1 MATANFNEPTSAT
14 DVNGNIPYIGA
25 EPGDNND
32 GTTLRE
38 SFKRVNARLKE
49 IFGAQNSS
57 NVVQTPFVDGD
68 NIKDDTIDS
77 QHYNAGSIDE
87 EHLSVTNSPTDG
99 YVLTY
104 DSGSQGFT
112 WEEKFDGDIT
122 GIVAGN
128 GLTGDASSGEAS
140 LAVGAG
146 TGITVNANDVQ
157 ISDNGVD
164 YQQLADR
171 YTEKETITTTP
182 STDDLDAASFAVF
195 EFTGN
200 LGTIDMNIQNMKIG
214 QVIDIVLSGTDLS
227 SAVITLSADE
237 FATNGFTF
245 NKVGSTSLDTTKKNI
260 IQVLCLKDDD
270 TSSKAVF
277 NYAIGT
283 YEDDDT
289 P

>member
-1 MATANFNEPTSAT
+1 MATTQLVQPTSAT
-14 DVNGNIPYIGA
+14 TGDLPYIGA
-25 EPGDNND
+25 QANDNEGTPLRDSFSRLND
-32 GTTLRE
+32 AITAIYGT
-38 SFKRVNARLKE
+38 
-49 IFGAQNSS
+49 QNSGGTP
-57 NVVQTPFVDGD
+57 QTPFVDGD
-68 NIKDDTIDS
+68 NIKNDTIDE
-77 QHYNAGSIDE
+77 G
-87 EHLSVTNSPTDG
+87 HLSVTNSPTDG

-237 FATNGFTF
+237 FTTNGATF

-283 YEDDDT
+283 YEVDDT